1 MSELSG
7 RTALITGAAN
17 GIGREV
23 ARLLVAHGACV
34 NGIDLDAGGLARLGE
49 EIGPPFSFAVAD
61 VTDIAAMRQAAREL
75 EQRQGPIDIL
85 IASAGVGRGTP
96 ADRWR
101 AEDVNSI
108 LNINL
113 IGVVNSIDCVL
124 AGMRQRRSG
133 QIVVLSSLASY
144 RGMPL
149 MAAYSASKAGC
160 NALCDSLR
168 VELADEGIGVTTVC
182 PGWVRTNMT
191 APLGL
196 PDHMLMSV
204 QDAARAVLDAVRRR
218 KAFVAFPWF
227 AALQAWLMRIL
238 PRPLGDWMAR
248 QFLRQAR
255 SLKQALPAGR
265 AE

>member
-1 MSELSG
+1 MTDLRG
-7 RTALITGAAN
+7 KTALITGAAN

-34 NGIDLDAGGLARLGE
+34 NGIDLDADGLARLGAE
-49 EIGPPFSFAVAD
+49 LGPPFAWATAD
-61 VTDIAAMRQAAREL
+61 VTDVAALRDAARRL
-75 EQRQGPIDIL
+75 EEKAGHTDIL

-96 ADRWR
+96 AEKWS
-101 AEDVNSI
+101 AEDVNAI
-108 LNINL
+108 ININL

-168 VELADEGIGVTTVC
+168 VELADEGISVTTVC

-204 QDAARAVLDAVRRR
+204 EAAARTVFDAVRRR
-218 KAFVAFPWF
+218 TPFVAFPWF
-227 AALQAWLMRIL
+227 AAFQAWLMRVL
-238 PRPLGDWMAR
+238 PRWMGDWMAR

-255 SLKQALPAGR
+255 SLKPPA
-265 AE
+265 